1 MIYVKN
7 STQEV
12 VACLLATVAG
22 TLLPTVTTP
31 LMMWTDA
38 HWYANKES
46 PMPGIQSGEGYV
58 SILTAFAYV
67 AVFTVLVRG
76 ITFLSAGGETVH
88 DSPSAGVDGD
98 GSATGT
104 LPEPTPNLTATLNLP
119 PTEKENKETDLNNET
134 QNDE

>member
-1 MIYVKN
+1 MNVKN
-7 STQEV
+7 KTQER

-22 TLLPTVTTP
+22 TLLPPVTAP
-31 LMMWTDA
+31 LIVWTDA
-38 HWYANKES
+38 HWYANKET
-46 PMPGIQSGEGYV
+46 PIPGIQSGEEYV

-76 ITFLSAGGETVH
+76 IAFLSAGGETVH

-104 LPEPTPNLTATLNLP
+104 LPEPTPTLTETLNISP
-119 PTEKENKETDLNNET
+119 SEKNKETDLNIEN
-134 QNDE
+134 QNHE